1 MRFDELND
9 DEDDATAS
17 RNRPVKRM
25 VFAIE
30 QVSNGFIMEVKGSVY
45 VFKTL
50 AEAFAF
56 LNEEMNKN
64 YEALNVR

>member
-1 MRFDELND
+1 
-9 DEDDATAS
+9 
-17 RNRPVKRM
+17 
-25 VFAIE
+25 
-30 QVSNGFIMEVKGSVY
+30 MEVKGSVY

>member
-1 MRFDELND
+1 MRFCVLND
-9 DEDDATAS
+9 DEDDA
-17 RNRPVKRM
+17 PVKRM

-30 QVSNGFIMEVKGSVY
+30 QVSNGFIMEVNSSVY
-45 VFKTL
+45 VFKTR

>member
-1 MRFDELND
+1 MRFNELND
-9 DEDDATAS
+9 DEDDATAIK
-17 RNRPVKRM
+17 NRPVKRM

-30 QVSNGFIMEVKGSVY
+30 QVSNGFIMEVNSSVY
-45 VFKTL
+45 VFKTR

>member
-50 AEAFAF
+50 AESFEFFSAQ
-56 LNEEMNKN
+56 MSKN
-64 YEALNVR
+64 YEASNVR

>member
-1 MRFDELND
+1 MRFNELND
-9 DEDDATAS
+9 DEDDA
-17 RNRPVKRM
+17 PVKRM

-30 QVSNGFIMEVKGSVY
+30 QVSNGFIMEVNSSVY
-45 VFKTL
+45 VFKTR

>member
-50 AEAFAF
+50 AEAFAC

>member
-56 LNEEMNKN
+56 LNEEMTKN
-64 YEALNVR
+64 YGALNVG